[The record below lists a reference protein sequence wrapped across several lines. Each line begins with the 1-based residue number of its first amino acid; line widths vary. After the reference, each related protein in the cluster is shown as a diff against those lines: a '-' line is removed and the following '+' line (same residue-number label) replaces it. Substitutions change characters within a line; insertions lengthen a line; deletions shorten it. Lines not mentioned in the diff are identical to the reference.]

1 MKNTQSD
8 CLETVVDG
16 LHTSPRRSS
25 IEKELLAPGISAYR
39 EAYFKPCRIIYRVV
53 GQKIYVYL
61 IADGQWYL
69 ETLLA
74 RRLLEG

>member
-39 EAYFKPCRIIYRVV
+39 EAYFKPYRIVCRVI
-53 GQKIYVYL
+53 GQTIYVYL
-61 IADGQWYL
+61 IADGRRNM